1 MPRARVVFPLV
12 AVLAAIVSVTRASQ
26 TAPAPRPASWPQ
38 VIRPADQESPLPP
51 QQVRVAG
58 IADGVVRLQWDPPS
72 GGPAPVGYLLEG
84 GYEPGQVLGQVAFG
98 AAPEGA
104 VVLPPGVYFARLR
117 SLTGDEASG
126 PSDEM
131 RFVVGSPEPPSAPT
145 DLTALVTGS
154 TLTLGWTST
163 FTGGA
168 VETSWLLVEGTV
180 SGALPLTGGDTAT
193 YANVPPGSYTLRVLS
208 ANAAGFSAPS
218 TPVTVDVPNACTG
231 APDAVTDIRSWRTG
245 DTLTLEWSAPR
256 QGATAT
262 SYAVRVG
269 GGASLSI
276 ETTAR
281 RLSGVAPPGHY
292 TVEVVAKNACGAAPP
307 APAVVD
313 GPTVVTTTGGTE
325 VHFDPVAG
333 ASAYRIYWS
342 TTRAELE
349 TLSAAVN
356 AIDVTTSPAQ
366 LPAVDGA
373 APIYVRVASAH
384 GTFSS
389 VPSTVAVAPVFVMSQ
404 YAGWF
409 ANVTPALFDADGDG
423 CLDLLGA
430 WGQCDGTFERYDGAA
445 EGFGSIVL
453 AEGKARDV
461 RWADF
466 TGDGIVDAFTNVYTR
481 ADDLTVKAALFV
493 GQGNRRFLEDPG
505 VAALG
510 IRGFGETI
518 LAADFDNDGDLDVF
532 LPHYSH
538 LDDGGHNSLLVN
550 DGAGHFTD
558 VAVAAGVAANP
569 AFPPEGAQ
577 ALDWNDDGW
586 IDILVSSQ
594 LFLNDGDGTFTDIGP
609 QIGLPVRFD
618 EGLRLFD
625 LDLDGDLDLVHHDA
639 NVTRLH
645 RNVAGTFDEGEVVS
659 GSVDQSTFGF
669 GLDVCDLN
677 GDGYEDLLVAQ
688 NQTVSTQGRPQTLVN
703 VRGSFVSSDLVDSS
717 DTYNDLLAC
726 MDLDGSGLPEI
737 VNRWAEMIPPT
748 PQTVVLGGM
757 RVYRATGGAGPS
769 VVVRVVDADGR
780 WNQQGR
786 TVRLRP
792 RGRPSTTLRRMV
804 DAGSAYMAQHGY
816 DLRVATPWP
825 GAYDLEVRFADGWI
839 SAVVQPGDVV
849 TIHADGRVVPGLQ

>member
-1 MPRARVVFPLV
+1 MPRARFLVPFV
-12 AVLAAIVSVTRASQ
+12 AVLSAIVTVTRASQ
-26 TAPAPRPASWPQ
+26 APPSPRAASWPR
-38 VIRPADQESPLPP
+38 VVRAADQESPLPP
-51 QQVRVAG
+51 QQVRVA
-58 IADGVVRLQWDPPS
+58 AVNDGVVRLQWEPPS

-98 AAPEGA
+98 AAPEGEIT
-104 VVLPPGVYFARLR
+104 LPPGVYFARLR
-117 SLTGDEASG
+117 SLVDDEASA

-168 VETSWLLVEGTV
+168 VDTSWLLVEGTL

-193 YANVPPGSYTLRVLS
+193 FANVPPGSYTLRVLS

-218 TPVTVDVPNACTG
+218 APVTVDVPSACTG
-231 APDAVTDIRSWRTG
+231 APGAVENIRSWRTG

-262 SYAVRVG
+262 SYSVRVG
-269 GGASLSI
+269 GAASLAI
-276 ETTAR
+276 DTTTR
-281 RLSGVAPPGHY
+281 RVSGVAPPGHY
-292 TVEVVAKNACGAAPP
+292 TVEIVAKNACGEAPAAPTAIDP
-307 APAVVD
+307 
-313 GPTVVTTTGGTE
+313 PTVVATTGGTE
-325 VHFDPVAG
+325 VHFDPIAG
-333 ASAYRIYWS
+333 VSAYRLFWS
-342 TTRAELE
+342 TTRADLE
-349 TLSAAVN
+349 TLSPAVT
-356 AIDVTTSPAQ
+356 AVDVTASPAQ
-366 LPAVDGA
+366 LPTVDGA
-373 APIYVRVASAH
+373 APIYVRVAAAH
-384 GTFSS
+384 GAFSG
-389 VPSTVAVAPVFVMSQ
+389 VPSPVAVAPVFAMSQ

-409 ANVTPALFDADGDG
+409 ANVTPAIFDADGDG

-430 WGQCDGTFERYDGAA
+430 WGQCDGTLERYDGVA
-445 EGFGSIVL
+445 EGFGSLVL
-453 AEGKARDV
+453 ADGKARDV

-493 GQGNRRFLEDPG
+493 GQGNRTFQEDPG

-538 LDDGGHNSLLVN
+538 LDDGGRNWLLMN

-558 VAVAAGVAANP
+558 AAVTAGVADNP
-569 AFPPEGAQ
+569 SFPPEGAQ
-577 ALDWNDDGW
+577 AIDWNDDGW

-594 LFLNDGDGTFTDIGP
+594 LFLNEGDGTFTDIGP
-609 QIGLPVRFD
+609 QVGLPVRFD

-639 NVTRLH
+639 NVTRLYH
-645 RNVAGTFDEGEVVS
+645 NVAGTFDEGEIVS
-659 GSVDQSTFGF
+659 GSVDQSTFGY

-688 NQTVSTQGRPQTLVN
+688 NHTISTAGSPITSLN
-703 VRGSFVSSDLVDSS
+703 VRGTLVAADLLDAPTS
-717 DTYNDLLAC
+717 YNDLLAC
-726 MDLDGSGLPEI
+726 VDLDGSGLPEI
-737 VNRWAEMIPPT
+737 VNRWAELIPPT
-748 PQTVVLGGM
+748 PQTPGVGGF
-757 RVYRATGGAGPS
+757 RVHRATGTAGPS
-769 VVVRVVDADGR
+769 VLVRVVDASGR

-792 RGRPSTTLRRMV
+792 RGRPATTLRRMV

-816 DLRVATPWP
+816 DLRIATPWP
-825 GAYDLEVRFADGWI
+825 GAYDLEVRFAGGWI

-849 TIHADGRVVPGLQ
+849 TVHADGRVVPGLH

>member
-1 MPRARVVFPLV
+1 MPRTRLLYSLV
-12 AVLAAIVSVTRASQ
+12 AVLSAIVMVTRASQ
-26 TAPAPRPASWPQ
+26 APAAPPATFWPK
-38 VIRPADQESPLPP
+38 VIRTADQTSPLPP

-58 IADGVVRLQWDPPS
+58 VTDGVVRLQWEPPS

-84 GYEPGQVLGQVAFG
+84 GYEPGQVLGQVVFG
-98 AAPEGA
+98 AAPEGE
-104 VVLPPGVYFARLR
+104 VTLPPGVYFARLR
-117 SLTGDEASG
+117 SLVDAEASA

-131 RFVVGSPEPPSAPT
+131 RFVVGSSERPSAPT
-145 DLTALVTGS
+145 GLTALITGS

-168 VETSWLLVEGTV
+168 VDTSWLLVEGTL
-180 SGALPLTGGDTAT
+180 SGALPLAGGDTAT

-218 TPVTVDVPNACTG
+218 APVTIDVPSACTG
-231 APDAVTDIRSWRTG
+231 APGAAEDIRSWRTG

-262 SYAVRVG
+262 SYAVHVG
-269 GGASLSI
+269 GAASLVI
-276 ETTAR
+276 ETTTR
-281 RLSGVAPPGHY
+281 RVSGVAAPGHY
-292 TVEVVAKNACGAAPP
+292 TVEVVARNACGEAPS
-307 APAVVD
+307 APARVD
-313 GPTVVTTTGGTE
+313 APTVITTTGGTE
-325 VHFDPVAG
+325 VHFEPIAG
-333 ASAYRIYWS
+333 VSAYRLYWGA
-342 TTRAELE
+342 TRAELE
-349 TLSAAVN
+349 TLSPTVN
-356 AIDVTTSPAQ
+356 AVDATTSPAP

-373 APIYVRVASAH
+373 APIYVRVAAAH
-384 GTFSS
+384 GAFSG
-389 VPSTVAVAPVFVMSQ
+389 VPSTVAVAPVFAMSQ
-404 YAGWF
+404 YTGWF
-409 ANVTPALFDADGDG
+409 AGVTPAIFDADGDG

-445 EGFGSIVL
+445 EGFGSLIL
-453 AEGKARDV
+453 AQAKSRDV

-466 TGDGIVDAFTNVYTR
+466 TGDGIIDAFTNVYTR
-481 ADDLTVKAALFV
+481 ADDLTVRAALFV
-493 GQGNRRFLEDPG
+493 GQGNRTFQEDPG

-538 LDDGGHNSLLVN
+538 LDDGGHNWLLIN

-558 VAVAAGVAANP
+558 VAAAAGVAANP
-569 AFPPEGAQ
+569 VFPPEGAQ
-577 ALDWNDDGW
+577 AVDWNDDGW

-645 RNVAGTFDEGEVVS
+645 RNVDGFFDEGAIVS
-659 GSVDQSTFGF
+659 GSLDASTFGY

-688 NQTVSTQGRPQTLVN
+688 NGAASTQGRPQTLIN
-703 VRGSFVSSDLVDSS
+703 VRGSLVSANLADGAI
-717 DTYNDLLAC
+717 TYNDLLAC
-726 MDLDGSGLPEI
+726 VDLDGSGLPEV
-737 VNRWAEMIPPT
+737 VNRWAEMIPPS
-748 PQTVVLGGM
+748 PQTVVPGGF
-757 RVYRATGGAGPS
+757 RVHRAVGTAGPS
-769 VVVRVVDADGR
+769 VVVRAVDADGR

-792 RGRPSTTLRRMV
+792 RGRPGTTLRRMV

-816 DLRVATPWP
+816 DLRIATPWP
-825 GAYDLEVRFADGWI
+825 GAYDLEVRFAGGWI
-839 SAVVQPGDVV
+839 QAVVQPGDVV